1 MTKVIKQPSSIFL
14 KYLFA
19 WLGLVS
25 LFLGILGIIIP
36 LLPTTPFLLLSATL
50 FMKSSTRLYCW
61 LMNNKYLGKYLKN
74 YIEHRTISTNT
85 KISTISFLWIVIATS
100 IFFIVEK
107 LILKI
112 LLLAIAFGVTIHILS
127 FKSEKEK

>member
-25 LFLGILGIIIP
+25 LFIGILGIIIP

-100 IFFIVEK
+100 IFFIIEK

-127 FKSEKEK
+127 FKSKKEK

>member
-61 LMNNKYLGKYLKN
+61 LMNHKYLGKYLKN